1 MPDKKYHIKEDE
13 KGNVVNE
20 EQAYY
25 EAAEKS
31 RIKESILLSD
41 MEKFRLFTK
50 LMRIDIMLK
59 NAKVTHAKI

>member
-13 KGNVVNE
+13 KQNVVNE
-20 EQAYY
+20 EDVYY
-25 EAAEKS
+25 EAAEKA